1 MFCVN
6 CGEKL
11 EEGVLFC
18 PKCGKKIDGDNKE
31 VVNLGQNKKVEGKG
45 VLPKV

>member
-18 PKCGKKIDGDNKE
+18 PKCGEKIDGDHKE
-31 VVNLGQNKKVEGKG
+31 VVNSG
-45 VLPKV
+45 

>member
-1 MFCVN
+1 MLEELKYMFCVN

-18 PKCGKKIDGDNKE
+18 PKCGEKIDGDHKE
-31 VVNLGQNKKVEGKG
+31 VVNSGQNKK
-45 VLPKV
+45 